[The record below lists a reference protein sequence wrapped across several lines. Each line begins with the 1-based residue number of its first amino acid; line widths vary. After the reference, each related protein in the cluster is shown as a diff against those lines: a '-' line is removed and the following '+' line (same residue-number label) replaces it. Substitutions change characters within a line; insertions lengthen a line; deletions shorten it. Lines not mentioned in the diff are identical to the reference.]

1 MSRFTE
7 CMAVLRMRGWPMT
20 APMTA
25 PTTAPWIALRT
36 ALSTALSAALLA
48 SLGSGVLLAAQPAVP
63 VAQTQTQGQGMQA
76 IGRAATP
83 AEIAAWDID
92 VRGDFK
98 GLPRGR
104 GSVSQG
110 ETIWEGK
117 CASCHGSFGEANH
130 VFPPIA
136 GGTTAK
142 DIASGRAA
150 ALTRPEA
157 RTTLMK
163 LARLS
168 TLWDYIHRAMPWN
181 NPRTLSADEVY
192 AVTAYILN
200 LGDIV
205 PGDFVLSQDNMAQV
219 QQRLPNRNGLTTA
232 HGLWEVR
239 GKPDVRNTAC
249 MKDCPVQFA
258 GVGGTGGT
266 GGTGGAGGTGGTP
279 AVTAGVASALP
290 ESYRGSHGNLAEQN
304 RLIGPVRGSVQGVG
318 AMAAVTNGAAASVT
332 TSAITSATTPATT
345 PAAAPASTPAAAQTL
360 ATRHACLSCHA
371 PQGKLLGPSIQD
383 IAGKYR
389 GEAGAEAK
397 LLAKLKAGG
406 AGVWGAIPM
415 PAQSHVKED
424 ELRSILQ
431 WMLGG
436 G

>member
-1 MSRFTE
+1 
-7 CMAVLRMRGWPMT
+7 MAVFRIRGLRM
-20 APMTA
+20 
-25 PTTAPWIALRT
+25 
-36 ALSTALSAALLA
+36 AALWVSALGA
-48 SLGSGVLLAAQPAVP
+48 SALCTLLGSGVVLAAQPAAP
-63 VAQTQTQGQGMQA
+63 ALQTQSMQTQSMQT

-92 VRGDFK
+92 VRADFK

-110 ETIWEGK
+110 ETLWEGK

-142 DIASGRAA
+142 DIASGRVA

-157 RTTLMK
+157 RSTLMK
-163 LARLS
+163 LSRLS

-181 NPRTLSADEVY
+181 APRTLSADEVY

-205 PGDFVLSQDNMAQV
+205 PGDFVLSHDNIAQV

-258 GVGGTGGT
+258 GVGGT
-266 GGTGGAGGTGGTP
+266 AGTP
-279 AVTAGVASALP
+279 GVASALP
-290 ESYRGSHGNLAEQN
+290 ESYRGSHGNLAEQH
-304 RLIGPVRGSVQGVG
+304 RLIGPVRGVG
-318 AMAAVTNGAAASVT
+318 AQAAAASAAAPAT
-332 TSAITSATTPATT
+332 ASATASATTPATT
-345 PAAAPASTPAAAQTL
+345 PAAPQAL

-424 ELRSILQ
+424 ELRSILN

>member
-7 CMAVLRMRGWPMT
+7 CMPVLRMRGLPMT
-20 APMTA
+20 AA
-25 PTTAPWIALRT
+25 ITAPWIALRT
-36 ALSTALSAALLA
+36 ALSTALSAALMAL
-48 SLGSGVLLAAQPAVP
+48 LGSGVLLAAQPAVP

-104 GSVSQG
+104 GSVSRG
-110 ETIWEGK
+110 ETLWEGK

-258 GVGGTGGT
+258 GVSATGGMGGT
-266 GGTGGAGGTGGTP
+266 GGTGGTP

-318 AMAAVTNGAAASVT
+318 AMATATNGAAASAT
-332 TSAITSATTPATT
+332 TSATTPT
-345 PAAAPASTPAAAQTL
+345 AAPASTPAAAQTL

>member
-7 CMAVLRMRGWPMT
+7 CMAVLRMRGLPMT
-20 APMTA
+20 AL
-25 PTTAPWIALRT
+25 WIALRT
-36 ALSTALSAALLA
+36 ALRTALLA
-48 SLGSGVLLAAQPAVP
+48 SLGSGVLLAAQPAAP
-63 VAQTQTQGQGMQA
+63 VAQTQAQGQGMQA

-205 PGDFVLSQDNMAQV
+205 PGDFVLSQDTMAQV
-219 QQRLPNRNGLTTA
+219 QQRVPKRTGLTTA

-258 GVGGTGGT
+258 GVGVT
-266 GGTGGAGGTGGTP
+266 AGTP
-279 AVTAGVASALP
+279 GVASALP
-290 ESYRGSHGNLAEQN
+290 ESYRGSHGNLAEQH
-304 RLIGPVRGSVQGVG
+304 RLIGPVRGVG
-318 AMAAVTNGAAASVT
+318 AQAAA
-332 TSAITSATTPATT
+332 TS
-345 PAAAPASTPAAAQTL
+345 AAAPATSPATAPAAPQAL

>member
-1 MSRFTE
+1 
-7 CMAVLRMRGWPMT
+7 
-20 APMTA
+20 
-25 PTTAPWIALRT
+25 
-36 ALSTALSAALLA
+36 
-48 SLGSGVLLAAQPAVP
+48 
-63 VAQTQTQGQGMQA
+63 
-76 IGRAATP
+76 
-83 AEIAAWDID
+83 
-92 VRGDFK
+92 
-98 GLPRGR
+98 
-104 GSVSQG
+104 
-110 ETIWEGK
+110 
-117 CASCHGSFGEANH
+117 
-130 VFPPIA
+130 
-136 GGTTAK
+136 
-142 DIASGRAA
+142 
-150 ALTRPEA
+150 
-157 RTTLMK
+157 
-163 LARLS
+163 
-168 TLWDYIHRAMPWN
+168 MPWN

-258 GVGGTGGT
+258 GVGGMGGT
-266 GGTGGAGGTGGTP
+266 GGKGGTP
-279 AVTAGVASALP
+279 GGTAAVTAGVASALP

-304 RLIGPVRGSVQGVG
+304 RLIGPVRGVG
-318 AMAAVTNGAAASVT
+318 AQAAA
-332 TSAITSATTPATT
+332 TS
-345 PAAAPASTPAAAQTL
+345 AAAPATSPATAPAAPQAL

>member
-20 APMTA
+20 AAMTA
-25 PTTAPWIALRT
+25 LWIALRA
-36 ALSTALSAALLA
+36 ALSTALMAALLA

-63 VAQTQTQGQGMQA
+63 VAQTQAQGQGMQA

-258 GVGGTGGT
+258 GVGGM
-266 GGTGGAGGTGGTP
+266 GGTP
-279 AVTAGVASALP
+279 GVASALP
-290 ESYRGSHGNLAEQN
+290 ESYRGSHGNLAEQH
-304 RLIGPVRGSVQGVG
+304 RLIGPVRGVG
-318 AMAAVTNGAAASVT
+318 AQAAA
-332 TSAITSATTPATT
+332 TS
-345 PAAAPASTPAAAQTL
+345 AAAPATSPATAPAAPQAL

>member
-7 CMAVLRMRGWPMT
+7 CMAVLRTRGLPMT
-20 APMTA
+20 AAMTA
-25 PTTAPWIALRT
+25 LWIALRA
-36 ALSTALSAALLA
+36 ALSTALMAALLA
-48 SLGSGVLLAAQPAVP
+48 SLGSGVLLAAQPAAP
-63 VAQTQTQGQGMQA
+63 VAQTQAQGQGMQA

-258 GVGGTGGT
+258 GVGGM
-266 GGTGGAGGTGGTP
+266 GGTGGTP
-279 AVTAGVASALP
+279 GGTTAVTAGVASALP

-318 AMAAVTNGAAASVT
+318 AMAAATNGAAASAT
-332 TSAITSATTPATT
+332 TSATTTATT
-345 PAAAPASTPAAAQTL
+345 PTAAQTL

>member
-7 CMAVLRMRGWPMT
+7 CMAVLRTRGWPMT
-20 APMTA
+20 AAMTA
-25 PTTAPWIALRT
+25 LWIALRT
-36 ALSTALSAALLA
+36 ALSTALKAALLV
-48 SLGSGVLLAAQPAVP
+48 SLGSGVLLAAQPAKP
-63 VAQTQTQGQGMQA
+63 AAQTQAQGQGMQA

-258 GVGGTGGT
+258 GVGGMGGMGDTSATGGT
-266 GGTGGAGGTGGTP
+266 SGRTP

-318 AMAAVTNGAAASVT
+318 AMAAATNGAAAPVPT
-332 TSAITSATTPATT
+332 
-345 PAAAPASTPAAAQTL
+345 PASTPAAAQAL

>member
-7 CMAVLRMRGWPMT
+7 CMPVLRMRGLPMT
-20 APMTA
+20 AA
-25 PTTAPWIALRT
+25 ITAPWIALRT

-48 SLGSGVLLAAQPAVP
+48 LLGSGVLLAAQPAVP
-63 VAQTQTQGQGMQA
+63 VAQTQTQGQGMQG

-258 GVGGTGGT
+258 GVSATGGMGGT
-266 GGTGGAGGTGGTP
+266 GGTGGTP

-318 AMAAVTNGAAASVT
+318 AVAAAANGAAASAT
-332 TSAITSATTPATT
+332 TSATTPT
-345 PAAAPASTPAAAQTL
+345 AAPASTPAAAQTL

>member
-7 CMAVLRMRGWPMT
+7 CMAVLRMRGLPMT
-20 APMTA
+20 AL
-25 PTTAPWIALRT
+25 WIALRT
-36 ALSTALSAALLA
+36 ALRTALLA
-48 SLGSGVLLAAQPAVP
+48 SLGSGVLLAAQPAAP
-63 VAQTQTQGQGMQA
+63 VAQTQAQGQGMQA

-258 GVGGTGGT
+258 GVGGM
-266 GGTGGAGGTGGTP
+266 GGTGGTP
-279 AVTAGVASALP
+279 GGTTAVTAGVASALP

-318 AMAAVTNGAAASVT
+318 AMAAATNGAAASAT
-332 TSAITSATTPATT
+332 TSATTTATT
-345 PAAAPASTPAAAQTL
+345 PTAAQTL

>member
-1 MSRFTE
+1 MSRFTD
-7 CMAVLRMRGWPMT
+7 CMAVLRMRGLPMT
-20 APMTA
+20 AL
-25 PTTAPWIALRT
+25 WIALRT
-36 ALSTALSAALLA
+36 ALRTALLA
-48 SLGSGVLLAAQPAVP
+48 SLGSGVLLAAQPAAP
-63 VAQTQTQGQGMQA
+63 VAQTQAQGQGMQA

-258 GVGGTGGT
+258 GVGGM
-266 GGTGGAGGTGGTP
+266 GGTGGTP
-279 AVTAGVASALP
+279 GGTTAVTAGVASALP

-318 AMAAVTNGAAASVT
+318 AMAAATNGAAASAT
-332 TSAITSATTPATT
+332 TSATTTATT
-345 PAAAPASTPAAAQTL
+345 PTAAQTL

>member
-7 CMAVLRMRGWPMT
+7 CRAVFRIRGLRMT
-20 APMTA
+20 AL
-25 PTTAPWIALRT
+25 WIAT
-36 ALSTALSAALLA
+36 LSTF
-48 SLGSGVLLAAQPAVP
+48 LGSGVVLAAQPAAP
-63 VAQTQTQGQGMQA
+63 SLQTQSMQTQSMQT

-110 ETIWEGK
+110 ETLWEGK

-142 DIASGRAA
+142 DIASGRVA
-150 ALTRPEA
+150 ALTRPEG
-157 RTTLMK
+157 RSTLMK
-163 LARLS
+163 LSRLS

-181 NPRTLSADEVY
+181 APRTLSADEVY

-205 PGDFVLSQDNMAQV
+205 PGDFVLSHDNIAQV

-239 GKPDVRNTAC
+239 GKRDVRNTAC

-258 GVGGTGGT
+258 GVGGT
-266 GGTGGAGGTGGTP
+266 AGTP
-279 AVTAGVASALP
+279 GVASALP
-290 ESYRGSHGNLAEQN
+290 ESYRGSHGNLAEQH
-304 RLIGPVRGSVQGVG
+304 RLIGPVRGVG
-318 AMAAVTNGAAASVT
+318 AQAAA
-332 TSAITSATTPATT
+332 TS
-345 PAAAPASTPAAAQTL
+345 AAAPATIPAAPQAL

-424 ELRSILQ
+424 ELRSILN

>member
-7 CMAVLRMRGWPMT
+7 RMAVFRIRGMRMT
-20 APMTA
+20 AI
-25 PTTAPWIALRT
+25 WVCALGT
-36 ALSTALSAALLA
+36 SVLCTL
-48 SLGSGVLLAAQPAVP
+48 LGSGAVLAAQPAAP
-63 VAQTQTQGQGMQA
+63 ALQTQTQTQTQIRTQGMQTQSMQA

-92 VRGDFK
+92 VRADFK

-110 ETIWEGK
+110 ETLWEGK

-142 DIASGRAA
+142 DIASGRVA

-157 RTTLMK
+157 RSTLMK
-163 LARLS
+163 LSRLS

-181 NPRTLSADEVY
+181 APRTLSADEVY

-205 PGDFVLSQDNMAQV
+205 PGDFVLSNDNIAQV

-249 MKDCPVQFA
+249 MKDCPLQFA
-258 GVGGTGGT
+258 GVAGTAGT
-266 GGTGGAGGTGGTP
+266 AAVTA

-290 ESYRGSHGNLAEQN
+290 ESYRGSHGNLAEQH
-304 RLIGPVRGSVQGVG
+304 RLIGPVRGVG
-318 AMAAVTNGAAASVT
+318 AQAAA
-332 TSAITSATTPATT
+332 TSAAAPASSLANSPATT
-345 PAAAPASTPAAAQTL
+345 PAAPQAL

-389 GEAGAEAK
+389 GEAGAEAR

>member
-7 CMAVLRMRGWPMT
+7 CMAVFRIRGLRM
-20 APMTA
+20 
-25 PTTAPWIALRT
+25 T
-36 ALSTALSAALLA
+36 ALWVSALGASALCTL
-48 SLGSGVLLAAQPAVP
+48 LGSGVVLATQPAAP
-63 VAQTQTQGQGMQA
+63 ALQTQGMQT

-92 VRGDFK
+92 VRADFK

-110 ETIWEGK
+110 ETLWEGK

-142 DIASGRAA
+142 DIASGRVA

-157 RTTLMK
+157 RSTLMK
-163 LARLS
+163 LSRLS

-181 NPRTLSADEVY
+181 APRTLSADEVY

-205 PGDFVLSQDNMAQV
+205 PGDFVLSHDNIAQV

-258 GVGGTGGT
+258 GVGGT
-266 GGTGGAGGTGGTP
+266 AGTP
-279 AVTAGVASALP
+279 GVASALP
-290 ESYRGSHGNLAEQN
+290 ESYRGSHGNLAEQH
-304 RLIGPVRGSVQGVG
+304 RLIGPVRGVG
-318 AMAAVTNGAAASVT
+318 AQAAAASAAAPAT
-332 TSAITSATTPATT
+332 ASATASATTPATT
-345 PAAAPASTPAAAQTL
+345 PAAPQAL

-424 ELRSILQ
+424 ELRSILN

>member
-7 CMAVLRMRGWPMT
+7 CRAVFRIRGLRMT
-20 APMTA
+20 AL
-25 PTTAPWIALRT
+25 WIATLT
-36 ALSTALSAALLA
+36 TF
-48 SLGSGVLLAAQPAVP
+48 LGSGVVLAAQPAAP
-63 VAQTQTQGQGMQA
+63 ALQTQGMQTQSMQT

-110 ETIWEGK
+110 ETLWEGK

-142 DIASGRAA
+142 DIASGRVA
-150 ALTRPEA
+150 ALTRPEG

-163 LARLS
+163 LSRLS

-181 NPRTLSADEVY
+181 APRTLSADEVY

-205 PGDFVLSQDNMAQV
+205 PGDFVLSHDNMAQV

-258 GVGGTGGT
+258 GVGGTAGT
-266 GGTGGAGGTGGTP
+266 AVGTP
-279 AVTAGVASALP
+279 GVASALP
-290 ESYRGSHGNLAEQN
+290 ESYRGSHGNLAEQH
-304 RLIGPVRGSVQGVG
+304 RLIGPVRGVG
-318 AMAAVTNGAAASVT
+318 AQAAA
-332 TSAITSATTPATT
+332 TS
-345 PAAAPASTPAAAQTL
+345 AAAPATSPANSPATAPAAPQAL

>member
-1 MSRFTE
+1 
-7 CMAVLRMRGWPMT
+7 
-20 APMTA
+20 
-25 PTTAPWIALRT
+25 
-36 ALSTALSAALLA
+36 
-48 SLGSGVLLAAQPAVP
+48 
-63 VAQTQTQGQGMQA
+63 
-76 IGRAATP
+76 
-83 AEIAAWDID
+83 
-92 VRGDFK
+92 
-98 GLPRGR
+98 
-104 GSVSQG
+104 
-110 ETIWEGK
+110 
-117 CASCHGSFGEANH
+117 
-130 VFPPIA
+130 
-136 GGTTAK
+136 
-142 DIASGRAA
+142 
-150 ALTRPEA
+150 
-157 RTTLMK
+157 
-163 LARLS
+163 
-168 TLWDYIHRAMPWN
+168 
-181 NPRTLSADEVY
+181 
-192 AVTAYILN
+192 
-200 LGDIV
+200 V

-258 GVGGTGGT
+258 GVGGM
-266 GGTGGAGGTGGTP
+266 GGTGGTP
-279 AVTAGVASALP
+279 GGTTAVTAGVASALP

-318 AMAAVTNGAAASVT
+318 AMAAATNGAAASAT
-332 TSAITSATTPATT
+332 TSATTTATT
-345 PAAAPASTPAAAQTL
+345 PTAAQTL